1 MPYNAHNAYIESR
14 VLSAEPV
21 ELTCLLYQAA
31 ISEVREARRHLAE
44 KNIRVRSN
52 SITKVHNILA
62 ELATVLNHRQGG
74 EIATNLAR
82 LYDYMMRRITE
93 ANFKQIDEPLVE
105 TLGLLMT
112 LKEGWDGIRQQQPTP
127 AAQSGG
133 AWQAATQNAYAGSQ
147 AWSF

>member
-1 MPYNAHNAYIESR
+1 MPYNAHNAYLESR

-44 KNIRVRSN
+44 KNIRARSN

-93 ANFKQIDEPLVE
+93 ANFQQIDEPLVE
-105 TLGLLMT
+105 TLG
-112 LKEGWDGIRQQQPTP
+112 
-127 AAQSGG
+127 
-133 AWQAATQNAYAGSQ
+133 
-147 AWSF
+147 